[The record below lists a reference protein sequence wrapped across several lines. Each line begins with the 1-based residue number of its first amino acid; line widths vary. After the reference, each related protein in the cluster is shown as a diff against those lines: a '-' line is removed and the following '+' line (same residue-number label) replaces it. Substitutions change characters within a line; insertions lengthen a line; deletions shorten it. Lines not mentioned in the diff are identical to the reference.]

1 MTLLCSTFLVSL
13 ALTGLV
19 RHLALH
25 KNLLDVPNARSSH
38 SIPTPRGGGIAIVVA
53 YLMAL
58 TLLYGLGELPFAAWL
73 GLALSAA
80 VVALIGFIDDL
91 EHVPARWRLLV
102 HFAAAGLLLSCVGGL
117 PPLPLPW
124 VGTLDLGWV
133 GTALLGLFL
142 VWLINL
148 YNFMDGIDG
157 IAAAQAVTVCLGM
170 AFLSWYGDHANTLE
184 PLVMLA
190 VAALGFLLWNFPPAK
205 IFMGDVGSGFL
216 GAALGG
222 LMTWQAQTSGDLL
235 WAWLIMLG
243 TFVVDAS
250 LTLLR
255 RLLRRQ
261 RVYEAHRSHA
271 YQSASRQAGSH
282 RPVTLAVIALN
293 LLWLLPCAWL
303 AVSGLLPG
311 LVALLVAYL
320 PLMLLALYY
329 RAGADEARSRAMP
342 R

>member
-13 ALTGLV
+13 VLTGLV

-38 SIPTPRGGGIAIVVA
+38 SIPTPRGGGLAIVIA
-53 YLMAL
+53 YLMGL
-58 TLLYGLGELPFAAWL
+58 TLLTVLGELPLAVWL

-80 VVALIGFIDDL
+80 AVALIGFVDDL

-102 HFAAAGLLLSCVGGL
+102 HIASAILLIACVGGL
-117 PPLPLPW
+117 PPLPLP
-124 VGTLDLGWV
+124 GLGPVALGGV

-170 AFLSWYGDHANTLE
+170 AFLSWYGGHSAVLV
-184 PLVMLA
+184 PLLA
-190 VAALGFLLWNFPPAK
+190 LALAALGFLLWNFPPAK

-222 LMTWQAQTSGDLL
+222 LMTWQVQGNGELV

-271 YQSASRQAGSH
+271 YQSASRRWGSH

-293 LLWLLPCAWL
+293 LFWLLPCAWL
-303 AVSGLLPG
+303 AVAGLLPG
-311 LVALLVAYL
+311 LLALLVAYL
-320 PLMLLALYY
+320 PLAVLALYY
-329 RAGADEARSRAMP
+329 RAGADDAPARAMEH
-342 R
+342 